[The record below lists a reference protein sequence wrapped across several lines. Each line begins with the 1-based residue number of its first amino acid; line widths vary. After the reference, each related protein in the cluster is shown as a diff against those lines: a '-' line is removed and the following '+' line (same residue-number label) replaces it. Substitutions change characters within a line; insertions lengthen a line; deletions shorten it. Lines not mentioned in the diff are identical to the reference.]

1 MNSVTPIDKTGATP
15 VQKKTIRFP
24 ARSFLAF
31 ALAPE
36 DPLEEW
42 FESLD
47 SWTSNSPGFFAGR
60 PVVLDLSYLKPE
72 REAVAD
78 LVAQFA
84 ERGIRIY
91 AIEAHGIDSLG
102 HDLPPVL
109 KGAKTTVIDTPA
121 GGKEIV
127 RSVGLPASTT
137 LILDQPV
144 RSGQSIYH
152 PDGDVVVLG
161 SVGSGSEVVAGGSIH
176 IYGALRGRA
185 FAGASGNSQARIFC
199 RRNEAELMVID
210 GWYRTADDMEAST
223 RGKPVQAF
231 LEDGFVWVTILK

>member
-1 MNSVTPIDKTGATP
+1 VNSVTPIDKTGATP
-15 VQKKTIRFP
+15 VQRKTIRFP

-36 DPLEEW
+36 EPLAEW

-47 SWTSNSPGFFAGR
+47 SWTANSPGFFAGR
-60 PVVLDLSYLKPE
+60 PVVLDLSYFKPE
-72 REAVAD
+72 REAVAR
-78 LVAQFA
+78 LVAMFA
-84 ERGIRIY
+84 DRGIRIY
-91 AIEAHGIDSLG
+91 AIEAAGVDTLG
-102 HDLPPVL
+102 PDLPPVL
-109 KGAKTTVIDTPA
+109 KGAKSTVIDTPA
-121 GGKEIV
+121 GGRDIA
-127 RSVGLPASTT
+127 RPAPLPASTT

-161 SVGSGSEVVAGGSIH
+161 SVASGSEVVAGGSIH

-185 FAGASGNSQARIFC
+185 FAGASGNSEARIFC
-199 RRNEAELMVID
+199 RRHEAELMVID
-210 GWYRTADDMEAST
+210 GWYRTADDMESST

-231 LEDGFVWVTILK
+231 LEDGFVWVAVLK